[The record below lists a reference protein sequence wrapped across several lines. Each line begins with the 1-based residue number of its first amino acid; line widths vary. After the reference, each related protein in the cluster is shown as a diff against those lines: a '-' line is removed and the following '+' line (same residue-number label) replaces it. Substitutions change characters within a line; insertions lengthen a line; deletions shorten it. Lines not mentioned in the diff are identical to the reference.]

1 MVRLIPLEQAKTKQQ
16 SEVDVNQAQS
26 VRAHTVPR
34 RTVIRQ
40 IN

>member
-26 VRAHTVPR
+26 VRPHGPEKNCNQAD
-34 RTVIRQ
+34 
-40 IN
+40 